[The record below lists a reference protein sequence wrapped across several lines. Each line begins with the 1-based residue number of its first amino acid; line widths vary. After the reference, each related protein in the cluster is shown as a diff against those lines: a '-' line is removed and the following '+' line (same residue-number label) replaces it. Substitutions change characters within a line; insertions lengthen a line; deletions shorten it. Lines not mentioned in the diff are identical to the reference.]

1 MSAKSVLHLLV
12 SRGIIVNMDHITGFQ
27 DNTCLLQNGL
37 SVPVTQRK
45 LRQLTQTWHNYN
57 FTKFHNSMPERN

>member
-1 MSAKSVLHLLV
+1 MLV
-12 SRGIIVNMDHITGFQ
+12 SRGILVNMDHITGFQ
-27 DNTCLLQNGL
+27 GNNCLLQNDL

-45 LRQLTQTWHNYN
+45 LRQLIQTWHNYN